1 MIVIESLNYIV
12 ITVSDLDR
20 SVKFYKDLFDFDVA
34 ENISNAGQA
43 FLKMGDMVISL
54 VEVAG
59 YKNSG
64 NSKNCISFYV
74 DEEDFDDAIDEIE
87 EIGLKI
93 VFGPENI
100 RKGQR
105 VIFEDPDGNHI
116 ELSYPSID

>member
-12 ITVSDLDR
+12 ITVSDLDK
-20 SVKFYKDLFDFDVA
+20 SIKFYKELFDFDVV

-43 FLKMGDMVISL
+43 FLKMGDMVLSL

-64 NSKNCISFYV
+64 DSKHCISFYV
-74 DEEDFDDAIDEIE
+74 DEEDFDDAMDEIE
-87 EIGLKI
+87 ETGLKI
-93 VFGPENI
+93 VLGPENI